1 MKKRIVFS
9 SINAALCLGLV
20 IWLAFSHYTGTL
32 DPKVRIIGALC
43 LFVFLFSVCAIF
55 AKQKHR
61 KCIFMAIR
69 ISATALLL
77 FSALQTPWLFF
88 FNVHSTKPFTLLL
101 VLFVPILIYLF
112 SLLLINN
119 IQKTCRGLICW
130 ISLSSLFTLIPL
142 YAVVFAFSTYLVSAS
157 INING
162 TLNFNSFGLW
172 VWCILSPLV
181 YVLGAILMSLY
192 PLNKD
197 NITKNNITKIRNPLL
212 KPILQKKL
220 EKERKYVLSI
230 LCFMIPYSIFSIIV
244 AIHFKFFEWF
254 TLFHALFVALISTV
268 LAIFSLSKKDNL
280 EAILNGKIDK
290 NKENKPETENKK
302 TDKGYEIYL
311 PNFK

>member
-9 SINAALCLGLV
+9 SINSALCLGLM
-20 IWLAFSHYTGTL
+20 IWLAFSHH
-32 DPKVRIIGALC
+32 PCVHVICVLC
-43 LFVFLFSVCAIF
+43 LSIFLFSVCAIF

-181 YVLGAILMSLY
+181 YVFALILIRLY

-197 NITKNNITKIRNPLL
+197 NMPKIRNPLL

-220 EKERKYVLSI
+220 EKEKKYVLAI
-230 LCFMIPYSIFSIIV
+230 LFFLIPYSIFSIIV

-254 TLFHALFVALISTV
+254 TLFHALFVALLSIGLTIYS
-268 LAIFSLSKKDNL
+268 LAKKDNL